1 MQELSYE
8 QKLMTKIIE
17 INYNFFF
24 FFFFFFLAEPV
35 ACGSSWARDQT
46 CAIVET
52 KDQATAVTTPDP

>member
-17 INYNFFF
+17 INYN
-24 FFFFFFLAEPV
+24 FFFFLAEPV